1 MVSCRILVVLILFLC
16 LVTTAHADPEA
27 SNRGSPSVPTV
38 SLAAG
43 QRLAVIGVQLGRGK
57 LRRQDRKR
65 MQQHQTAF
73 GLNNLLAEA
82 LYDTEKFRL
91 IEEKEVAQRELLEDL
106 VQTYWIEQREPYP
119 EQALRHI
126 ATQLDADLLA
136 YGNISHEQTSGSTLS
151 IGPFSNKT
159 QKLRVA
165 LEVCLYAVS
174 SQTRLCHTGQGE
186 AVQQGSGV
194 IYEFHGNRLDF
205 EKNATGIATKQAVD
219 QAVDQLLASIRF
231 TP

>member
-1 MVSCRILVVLILFLC
+1 MVRCRILVVLSLLLYLI
-16 LVTTAHADPEA
+16 TTAHAAPA
-27 SNRGSPSVPTV
+27 APTLGSPSVPTV
-38 SLAAG
+38 TLAAG

-57 LRRQDRKR
+57 LRRRDRKR
-65 MQQHQTAF
+65 MQQRRTAF

-106 VQTYWIEQREPYP
+106 VQTYWIEQRETYP

-136 YGNISHEQTSGSTLS
+136 YGNISHTRTSGSS
-151 IGPFSNKT
+151 VNIGFFSNKV

-165 LEVCLYAVS
+165 VEVCLYAAS
-174 SQTRLCHTGQGE
+174 LRTRLCRTGKGE
-186 AVQQGSGV
+186 AVQRGAGV
-194 IYEFHGNRLDF
+194 VYEFRENRLDF
-205 EKNATGIATKQAVD
+205 EKNATGIATKQAVGH
-219 QAVDQLLASIRF
+219 AVNQLLASIRF